1 MIHALR
7 SQSFLKNQLL
17 QDIANMPTN
26 EVQET
31 LQQSFYAFL
40 GVRFYDNLLLLLIKT
55 QRWKCNDP
63 ALHDDVK

>member
-1 MIHALR
+1 MIHYVRKYAGKIIHDTCIKIAI
-7 SQSFLKNQLL
+7 FLKNQLL

-40 GVRFYDNLLLLLIKT
+40 GVRFFMTIYYYYS
-55 QRWKCNDP
+55 
-63 ALHDDVK
+63 

>member
-1 MIHALR
+1 MIHYVRKYAGKIIHDTCIKIAI
-7 SQSFLKNQLL
+7 FLKNQLL

-40 GVRFYDNLLLLLIKT
+40 GVRFL
-55 QRWKCNDP
+55 
-63 ALHDDVK
+63 